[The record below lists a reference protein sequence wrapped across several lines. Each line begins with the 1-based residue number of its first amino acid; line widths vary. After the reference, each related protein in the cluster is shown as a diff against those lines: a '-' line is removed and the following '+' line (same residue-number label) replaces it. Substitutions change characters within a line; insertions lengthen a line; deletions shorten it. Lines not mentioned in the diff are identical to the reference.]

1 MKKVFNIQNI
11 LIFKIFYLILEPIRL
26 VVKAEN
32 NKENGLGFNLY
43 NSINEKQKIS
53 DFSFKSNNDEKKT
66 NEKNLNETFN
76 NKTLITQNFTINSN
90 STQILETLNHN
101 ATKKIINDKEKSMI
115 DHLSVMQKFRI
126 Q

>member
-53 DFSFKSNNDEKKT
+53 DFSFKTNNDEKKT
-66 NEKNLNETFN
+66 KEKNLNETFN